1 MFSMRKRN
9 LAVMAMV
16 GAMTMSNMMPV
27 FAAEIPESA
36 VPETHKLIEVEGESA
51 TGTSDTMFEVDNDIL
66 DEGKDEDVLG
76 GDLIVSVPA
85 ELRLA
90 YTSGGSTLTK
100 SDEVYA
106 VGRVKVSQ
114 NLDVKTPTNI
124 EYVADDAVT
133 DEQKADS
140 AVPGVVAF
148 GEEDGENQ
156 KENWTAK
163 ELLVGVGKSSVTD
176 GTGKDISSTVQKS
189 DIKYIG
195 SYTSVIDY
203 NINLN

>member
-1 MFSMRKRN
+1 MRKRN
-9 LAVMAMV
+9 LAVAALTGVMML
-16 GAMTMSNMMPV
+16 SNMMPV
-27 FAAEIPESA
+27 FAAEIPA
-36 VPETHKLIEVEGESA
+36 GAIPEGQKAIQVEGTTG
-51 TGTSDTMFEVDNDIL
+51 TGTSDTMFDVDNDIL
-66 DEGKDEDVLG
+66 DEGKDPDVLG

-100 SDEVYA
+100 EDKVYA

-124 EYVADDAVT
+124 NYVADDAVT
-133 DEQKADS
+133 DEQKAE
-140 AVPGVVAF
+140 ATVPGVVAF
-148 GEEDGENQ
+148 GTTDGDNQ
-156 KENWTAK
+156 KENWTAQ
-163 ELLVGVGKSSVTD
+163 ELLKGVGKTSVTE
-176 GTGKDISSTVQKS
+176 GTDKAISSTVQKS

-203 NINLN
+203 NINLK